1 MFDRL
6 QTLMH
11 RLTDNTVLADL
22 LDPVS
27 RALAR
32 VRQAAVGRTLTMPD
46 FIALGCSGNCRGC
59 RPCASRCRPCC
70 IWPRGRGA
78 GATGALHLVGCP
90 RVAPP
95 GGGLAGPGAGLGPG
109 DAGGPPGSPGEHSG
123 SGDRPVR
130 AIDGTY
136 QAESAHCRRRTPR
149 QGGEDNPKGHALLSF
164 YNLRLGCRKT
174 SGSTPG
180 AATKP
185 GSCATMIRTPRP

>member
-46 FIALGCSGNCRGC
+46 FIALGVLRQLQGMPTR
-59 RPCASRCRPCC
+59 REQVQ
-70 IWPRGRGA
+70 
-78 GATGALHLVGCP
+78 TLLHLDPETAARGPLARSTWSDALASPSREAVLRDLVP
-90 RVAPP
+90 TLVQAAQAVLPDR
-95 GGGLAGPGAGLGPG
+95 LAGIPGV
-109 DAGGPPGSPGEHSG
+109 
-123 SGDRPVR
+123 GDRPVR

-136 QAESAHCRRRTPR
+136 QAESAHCRRSHAPPGRRGPS
-149 QGGEDNPKGHALLSF
+149 QGPCLADLL
-164 YNLRLGCRKT
+164 
-174 SGSTPG
+174 
-180 AATKP
+180 
-185 GSCATMIRTPRP
+185 